1 MDELEKEADG
11 NDISCKSETERVG
24 QIIPTCLGRKSMEK
38 GNRYILVT
46 MKIHTERRVCD
57 DI

>member
-1 MDELEKEADG
+1 MWVVKEGRWMSYRERGG

-38 GNRYILVT
+38 VIGTFL
-46 MKIHTERRVCD
+46 
-57 DI
+57 

>member
-38 GNRYILVT
+38 VIGTFL
-46 MKIHTERRVCD
+46 
-57 DI
+57 